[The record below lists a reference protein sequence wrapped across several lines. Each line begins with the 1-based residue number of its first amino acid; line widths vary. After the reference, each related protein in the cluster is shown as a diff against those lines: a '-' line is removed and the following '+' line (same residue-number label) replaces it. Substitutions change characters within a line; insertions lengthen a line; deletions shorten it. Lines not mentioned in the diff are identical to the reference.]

1 MVVTVGVIAK
11 LAALEL
17 VPIET
22 PPVGE
27 VNQLMPKP
35 AAVAFNEA
43 VDPEQI
49 TLGVAVTNVGVGH
62 CAFKEFIPNAIN
74 PIENNV

>member
-1 MVVTVGVIAK
+1 MAK

-17 VPIET
+17 VPIDE
-22 PPVGE
+22 PPVGV
-27 VNQLMPKP
+27 VNQLMPAP
-35 AAVAFNEA
+35 TAVAFNEV
-43 VDPEQI
+43 VDPEHI